1 MQSLGHLSHTGSA
14 ASKLD
19 NANVE
24 LYAIEESSTGQHCS
38 RGVWICTLITMIV
51 ERTWA
56 PGLHDFV
63 SLSLLYYPRHSMLP
77 FRQDFLPLQKA
88 LKTHLLF
95 SARLHTPT
103 LHTHTRVRAHPHT
116 HIFTC
121 RSFCFKPQLNHH
133 LSLGTPTPNIL
144 DMAICP
150 CHISTP

>member
-1 MQSLGHLSHTGSA
+1 MQSLGHLSHMGSA

-63 SLSLLYYPRHSMLP
+63 SLSLLYYPRHSMRP

-95 SARLHTPT
+95 SAHVFIHLLYTHIRACV
-103 LHTHTRVRAHPHT
+103 HTHTLTSLPVGP
-116 HIFTC
+116 FV
-121 RSFCFKPQLNHH
+121 SN
-133 LSLGTPTPNIL
+133 LS
-144 DMAICP
+144 
-150 CHISTP
+150 STITFR